1 LRQLRDLDPPCPNGG
16 AYRVQYEGDAY
27 QKTMQASIN
36 GYNAIGYDRKGH
48 NDKQRNDKQHNA
60 KERNDKEQTLN
71 NYTVYEDS
79 QSPARVDE
87 DFNCLGKEPNLSPQ
101 ARLSVGVPRGVYKQ
115 LKLLAHDRDMTVSA
129 LLVQLIKAEI
139 RSVDATDC

>member
-1 LRQLRDLDPPCPNGG
+1 
-16 AYRVQYEGDAY
+16 
-27 QKTMQASIN
+27 MQAGIN
-36 GYNAIGYDRKGH
+36 GYKPIGYDRKGH
-48 NDKQRNDKQHNA
+48 SDNQYNDKQHNDQQHNA
-60 KERNDKEQTLN
+60 KERNDKGHTVN

-87 DFNCLGKEPNLSPQ
+87 DFNCLGKEPNSSPQ

>member
-1 LRQLRDLDPPCPNGG
+1 
-16 AYRVQYEGDAY
+16 
-27 QKTMQASIN
+27 MQAGIN
-36 GYNAIGYDRKGH
+36 GYNPIGYDRKGH
-48 NDKQRNDKQHNA
+48 SDKQHNA
-60 KERNDKEQTLN
+60 KERNDKEHTVN

-79 QSPARVDE
+79 NSPARVDE
-87 DFNCLGKEPNLSPQ
+87 DFNCLGKEPNSSPQ
-101 ARLSVGVPRGVYKQ
+101 ARLSVGVPRGIYKQ